1 MFGDAGPMWSGP
13 QLAGNWDVITHYA
26 ALHVQYTLLSLALGA
41 AVALPL
47 GYAGHRSSTTYAVL
61 LALTNLIYAIPSLAL
76 FVLLFPFTGIT
87 NDKPVIIAMALY
99 SLVIL
104 LRSIVE
110 GLRAVPAATVTAAR
124 AMGFGTVRRF
134 FMVELPLAVPTV
146 IAGLRLATVSTVSLV
161 SVGGLIGKGGLGRL
175 FRDGF
180 DRRINVE
187 IWSGLL
193 AIVVIALVADALLLL
208 IGRLLTPWAR
218 TRPST
223 ATVAAP
229 VDLRGLVAERSP

>member
-1 MFGDAGPMWSGP
+1 MFAAAGPKWSGP
-13 QLAGNWDVITHYA
+13 QLAGNWDVIWHYA
-26 ALHVQYTLLSLALGA
+26 GLHVQYTLVSLALGG

-47 GYAGHRSSTTYAVL
+47 GYLGHRSSNAYAVL
-61 LALTNLIYAIPSLAL
+61 LAITNILYSIPSLAM
-76 FVLLFPFTGIT
+76 FVLLGSFVGLTT
-87 NDKPVIIAMALY
+87 SDKPVVIAMALY

-110 GLRAVPAATVTAAR
+110 GLRAVPAATVIAAT
-124 AMGFGTVRRF
+124 AMGYGKVRRF
-134 FMVELPLAVPTV
+134 VSVELPLAVPTV

-175 FRDGF
+175 FQDGF
-180 DRRINVE
+180 DRRIDVE

-193 AIVVIALVADALLLL
+193 AVVAIALVADVLLLA

-218 TRPST
+218 SRPTSTR
-223 ATVAAP
+223 ATRRARLEPQTSDA
-229 VDLRGLVAERSP
+229 